1 MGFILLIF
9 AFISGLISAYT
20 LSTIDGMDDDSGGE
34 SFESVLKM
42 FGKNQLDEQK
52 DFLLNFVKLSVLL
65 NMPYFVLSLFYF
77 FGDPV
82 PFLLAA
88 SLVIKMLVGFNLNAR
103 RINKA
108 ENLDN
113 AINTNH
119 KLNKIS
125 EFWSMAVYA
134 IHIGFLI

>member
-1 MGFILLIF
+1 MGFILLII

-20 LSTIDGMDDDSGGE
+20 LSTIDGMDDDNGGE
-34 SFESVLKM
+34 SFESILKM

-82 PFLLAA
+82 PFLLAT
-88 SLVIKMLVGFNLNAR
+88 SLVVKMLIDFNLNSR

-108 ENLDN
+108 ENLNN
-113 AINTNH
+113 AVNTNH
-119 KLNKIS
+119 KLSKIS
-125 EFWSMAVYA
+125 EFWSMIVYA
-134 IHIGFLI
+134 IHIGFII